1 MSRVSQLKGVRNSS
15 LMASQLNHFQVK
27 MYTECII
34 NKRRDAKKP
43 WVCVMLWDAGKLE
56 FACGAGSSLLAL
68 PHIPPRVVFA
78 PLLTAWLSYS
88 SVCQKLCLLSGCQ
101 NVLGEQSLRKEL
113 VYIDL
118 ILFSVSCGTLWVV
131 EMSFIRALLENNRLH
146 LHFQDFLT
154 RRSLRPLWQNKMF
167 SSISNC
173 FLASHCGAK
182 SVVGR
187 EVIFQAC
194 PALLMGR
201 SLGCVATERGKMGK
215 K

>member
-78 PLLTAWLSYS
+78 HSLAQLQLRVSKALSA
-88 SVCQKLCLLSGCQ
+88 
-101 NVLGEQSLRKEL
+101 E
-113 VYIDL
+113 
-118 ILFSVSCGTLWVV
+118 WV
-131 EMSFIRALLENNRLH
+131 
-146 LHFQDFLT
+146 
-154 RRSLRPLWQNKMF
+154 PK
-167 SSISNC
+167 C
-173 FLASHCGAK
+173 
-182 SVVGR
+182 VGR
-187 EVIFQAC
+187 AELEEGAGLHRFDFIFC
-194 PALLMGR
+194 
-201 SLGCVATERGKMGK
+201 
-215 K
+215 